1 MKTEGVQTP
10 AATLIDH
17 NLIMELGLKITD
29 LQCKKI
35 SFAGWKLRLLGKIS
49 TTVQCIKD
57 GKIFANI
64 QLRASV
70 VEDLKDV
77 IDSHCIAGR
86 CCFPPAMF
94 PVLMRTTFPR
104 VLNPPGREGHHVMI
118 FRGHVPGTWD
128 LRHQL
133 RARHLCHLPCHQ
145 PHQQDQLLPGVHHPA
160 VPRGLLLM
168 KDGLP

>member
-35 SFAGWKLRLLGKIS
+35 SFAGRKLRLLGKIS

-77 IDSHCIAGR
+77 IDSHCIA
-86 CCFPPAMF
+86 
-94 PVLMRTTFPR
+94 
-104 VLNPPGREGHHVMI
+104 
-118 FRGHVPGTWD
+118 
-128 LRHQL
+128 
-133 RARHLCHLPCHQ
+133 
-145 PHQQDQLLPGVHHPA
+145 
-160 VPRGLLLM
+160 
-168 KDGLP
+168 KDGAVAFLQQCSQS